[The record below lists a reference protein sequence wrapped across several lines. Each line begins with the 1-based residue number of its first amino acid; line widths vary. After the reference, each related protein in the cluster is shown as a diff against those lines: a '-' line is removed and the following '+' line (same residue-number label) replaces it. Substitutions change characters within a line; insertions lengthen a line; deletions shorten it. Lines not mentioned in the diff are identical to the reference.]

1 MLSIAVVWF
10 LYTIKSFLIGFL
22 SFKRSLLFLFYFQT
36 LYTRFFNLQGI
47 RKIVFIFS
55 VLISSKIIKDPKNSK
70 IRKQLQQFGKKIFPK
85 TIYNNKQI
93 QIRSHKGRFD
103 EAAEWVSETESER
116 GSLSEWRSAKAIR
129 KS

>member
-22 SFKRSLLFLFYFQT
+22 SFKRSLLFLFYVQT

-70 IRKQLQQFGKKIFPK
+70 IRKQLQQFRKNFPK
-85 TIYNNKQI
+85 NN
-93 QIRSHKGRFD
+93 
-103 EAAEWVSETESER
+103 
-116 GSLSEWRSAKAIR
+116 L
-129 KS
+129 